1 MDEVRAVQRVRDERG
16 FGMVSVLV
24 AMVLLAVGVVALSS
38 SSAFLVSLQTDASA
52 RSTAS
57 AIGVAYMEEVKQRP
71 ASSLASE
78 SPTAVNEIGEAD
90 SLGVFI
96 RTLTVSDDPS
106 SPDVARTT
114 VDVEYP
120 AGLGRTRTIS
130 LVTLIYRGYKS
141 W

>member
-1 MDEVRAVQRVRDERG
+1 MGQVKRALGWARDERG
-16 FGMVSVLV
+16 FGLVSVLV

-71 ASSLASE
+71 PTTLASE
-78 SPTAVNEIGEAD
+78 SPTSVNELGDAD
-90 SLGVFI
+90 STGVFL
-96 RTLTVSDDPS
+96 RTLTVVDDPS
-106 SPDVARTT
+106 SPEVARAT

-120 AGLGRTRTIS
+120 AGLGRKRTIS
-130 LVTLIYRGYKS
+130 LVTLIYRGN
-141 W
+141 